1 MMVLKREG
9 LNSNVFLETEILA
22 MPNAIIEAMN
32 IDFGRLVTAYL
43 CNVILEG
50 RVAFGNVF
58 ADRFR
63 RFNHG
68 NGIHTSNILSK
79 PVVKGYVLL
88 ETLNSVYVVC
98 TWAGDGFGPRFS
110 GRVH

>member
-1 MMVLKREG
+1 MTMAKTAG
-9 LNSNVFLETEILA
+9 LMSNVILETEMLA
-22 MPNAIIEAMN
+22 MPNAVVEAMN
-32 IDFGRLVTAYL
+32 IDFGLPVTAYL
-43 CNVILEG
+43 CNVVLEG
-50 RVAFGNVF
+50 QVAMGNVF
-58 ADRFR
+58 VDRFR

-79 PVVKGYVLL
+79 PGVKGYVLL